1 MHKNFT
7 GMQIA
12 MSFKL
17 LLTDVI
23 SPLGK
28 ALEHELEREPFKLL
42 LPAAAELDWSDAQS
56 LPAYLQ
62 KHQPD
67 LVINCRGWEEAFH
80 SGGQAALAST
90 ARQLAQACGA
100 KQIPLIHLSSYSV
113 FGGDNKVTHSEKDTV
128 APLNDTGRA
137 FVEAEQVIAEHL
149 AKHITLRLSWV
160 IGAYGDNLLTR
171 LLSSFL
177 AGASVTV
184 NRRLRGAPTA
194 LSDVARIVVAMS
206 KQINCGAENW
216 GVMHYCSSD
225 SCTEDEFAEQLLQLL
240 IQQQLLTAEPSLSLV
255 DSDPTDESLSAIL
268 GCRRARDYFGIQARS
283 WRPSLLPLVK
293 QWLHNR
299 EQSKRAIN
307 PNEK

>member
-1 MHKNFT
+1 
-7 GMQIA
+7 MQIA

-42 LPAAAELDWSDAQS
+42 MPAANELDWSDPRA
-56 LPAYLQ
+56 LTGYLH

-67 LVINCRGWEEAFH
+67 LIINCRGWEEAFQQ
-80 SGGQAALAST
+80 GKQAMLTDT
-90 ARQLAQACGA
+90 ADQLAQVCAAGE
-100 KQIPLIHLSSYSV
+100 IPLIHLSSYSV
-113 FGGDNKVTHSEKDTV
+113 FSGDSKGTHNEKDPV

-137 FVEAEQVIAEHL
+137 FAEAERLVAERVP
-149 AKHITLRLSWV
+149 KHIILRVSWV
-160 IGAYGDNLLTR
+160 IGAYGDNLLSR
-171 LLSSFL
+171 LLGAFL
-177 AGASVTV
+177 AGASVSV
-184 NRRLRGAPTA
+184 NRRLRGAPTS
-194 LSDVARIVVAMS
+194 LSDVARVAVAMA
-206 KQINCGAENW
+206 KQIYCGAENW

-225 SCTEDEFAEQLLQLL
+225 ACTEDEFAEQLLQLL

-255 DSDPTDESLSAIL
+255 DTEPVGEPLSAIL
-268 GCRRARDYFGIQARS
+268 GCRRARDCFGIQARS

-299 EQSKRAIN
+299 ERVNAAH
-307 PNEK
+307 

>member
-1 MHKNFT
+1 
-7 GMQIA
+7 

-23 SPLGK
+23 SPLGR

-42 LPAAAELDWSDAQS
+42 VPAAAELDWSDVHSLQS
-56 LPAYLQ
+56 YLH

-67 LVINCRGWEEAFH
+67 LIVNCRGWEEAFH
-80 SGGQAALAST
+80 AGGQAVLIST
-90 ARQLAQACGA
+90 ARQLAQVCSDL
-100 KQIPLIHLSSYSV
+100 QTPLIHLSSYSV
-113 FGGDNKVTHSEKDTV
+113 FGGDSKGTHSEKDTV
-128 APLNDTGRA
+128 APLSDTGRA
-137 FVEAEQVIAEHL
+137 FAEAEQVITEL
-149 AKHITLRLSWV
+149 LPKHIILRLSWV

-194 LSDVARIVVAMS
+194 LSDVARVTVAMTR
-206 KQINCGAENW
+206 QIFCGAENW

-240 IQQQLLTAEPSLSLV
+240 IQQQLLTAEPSITLE
-255 DSDPTDESLSAIL
+255 DSDPTDEPLSAIL

-299 EQSKRAIN
+299 EQIKAAQ
-307 PNEK
+307 

>member
-1 MHKNFT
+1 MGKNFT
-7 GMQIA
+7 GIQIA

-42 LPAAAELDWSDAQS
+42 TPGADEIDWADSAS
-56 LPAYLQ
+56 VAAYLQ
-62 KHQPD
+62 KHQPE
-67 LVINCRGWEEAFH
+67 LVLNCRGWEEAFH
-80 SGGQAALAST
+80 RGGQDALVTT
-90 ARQLAQACGA
+90 AKQLAHACSA
-100 KQIPLIHLSSYSV
+100 SQTPLIQFSSYSV
-113 FGGDNKVTHSEKDTV
+113 FGGDSKGTHSEKDAL

-137 FVEAEQVIAEHL
+137 FAEVEQLVSEQL
-149 AKHITLRLSWV
+149 PKHIILRLSWV

-171 LLSSFL
+171 LLSAFL

-194 LSDVARIVVAMS
+194 LSDAARVAVAMS
-206 KQINCGAENW
+206 KQIHCGAENW

-255 DSDPTDESLSAIL
+255 DTELLDEPLSAIL

-299 EQSKRAIN
+299 EQIKAAQ
-307 PNEK
+307 

>member
-1 MHKNFT
+1 
-7 GMQIA
+7 
-12 MSFKL
+12 MSFTL
-17 LLTDVI
+17 LLTDVM
-23 SPLGK
+23 SPLGR

-42 LPAAAELDWSDAQS
+42 MPGITELDWADAQS

-67 LVINCRGWEEAFH
+67 LIVNCRGWEDAFH
-80 SGGQAALAST
+80 SGSQAMLIST
-90 ARQLAQACGA
+90 ARQLAQACA
-100 KQIPLIHLSSYSV
+100 DKSIPLIHISSYSV
-113 FGGDNKVTHSEKDTV
+113 FGGDSKVTHSEKDSI
-128 APLNDTGRA
+128 APLNDIGRA
-137 FVEAEQVIAEHL
+137 FAEAEQVIAEQL
-149 AKHITLRLSWV
+149 PKHIILRLSWV

-177 AGASVTV
+177 AGASVSV

-194 LSDVARIVVAMS
+194 LSDAARVAVAMS
-206 KQINCGAENW
+206 KQIQCGSDNW

-225 SCTEDEFAEQLLQLL
+225 GCSEDEFAEQLLQLL
-240 IQQQLLTAEPSLSLV
+240 IQQQLLTAEPSLSLIDNV
-255 DSDPTDESLSAIL
+255 PTDEPFSAIL

-299 EQSKRAIN
+299 EKGKVA
-307 PNEK
+307 E

>member
-1 MHKNFT
+1 
-7 GMQIA
+7 
-12 MSFKL
+12 MSFTL
-17 LLTDVI
+17 LLTDVT

-42 LPAAAELDWSDAQS
+42 VPGEAELDWADSQS
-56 LPAYLQ
+56 FPDYLQ

-67 LVINCRGWEEAFH
+67 LVLNCCGWDEAVN
-80 SGGQAALAST
+80 GAPELLLT
-90 ARQLAQACGA
+90 ATRQLTQACGA
-100 KQIPLIHLSSYSV
+100 AAIPLLQFSSYSV
-113 FGGDNKVTHSEKDTV
+113 FGGDAKGTHSERDSV
-128 APLNDTGRA
+128 APLNESGRA
-137 FVEAEQVIAEHL
+137 FVEVERLVAELVP
-149 AKHITLRLSWV
+149 KHIILRLSWV

-171 LLSSFL
+171 LLRAFL
-177 AGASVTV
+177 AGESVSV

-194 LSDVARIVVAMS
+194 LSDAVRVAVAMS
-206 KQINCGAENW
+206 KQIYCGAENW

-255 DSDPTDESLSAIL
+255 DSDPLDEPLSAIL

-299 EQSKRAIN
+299 EQGK
-307 PNEK
+307 

>member
-23 SPLGK
+23 SPLGR
-28 ALEHELEREPFKLL
+28 ALEHELEREPFRLL
-42 LPAAAELDWSDAQS
+42 MPAAAELDWSDAQS
-56 LPAYLQ
+56 LQAYLG

-67 LVINCRGWEEAFH
+67 LIINCRGWDDAFH
-80 SGGQAALAST
+80 AGGQASLINT
-90 ARQLAQACGA
+90 ARQLAQACA
-100 KQIPLIHLSSYSV
+100 AAQIPLIHLSSYSI
-113 FGGDNKVTHSEKDTV
+113 FGGDNKGTHSEKDPA
-128 APLNDTGRA
+128 APVNDSGRA
-137 FVEAEQVIAEHL
+137 FAEAEQVIAEL
-149 AKHITLRLSWV
+149 VPRHIILRLSWV

-171 LLSSFL
+171 LLSAFL

-184 NRRLRGAPTA
+184 NCRLRGAPTA
-194 LSDVARIVVAMS
+194 FSDAARVAVAMS
-206 KQINCGAENW
+206 KQIYCGAENW

-225 SCTEDEFAEQLLQLL
+225 ACTEDEFAEQLLQLL
-240 IQQQLLTAEPSLSLV
+240 IQQQLLTAEPSLTLE
-255 DSDPTDESLSAIL
+255 DSEPTDEPLSAIL

-299 EQSKRAIN
+299 EQIKAAQ
-307 PNEK
+307 

>member
-1 MHKNFT
+1 MQENFT

-42 LPAAAELDWSDAQS
+42 MPDAAELDWSDSQS
-56 LPAYLQ
+56 LPAYLH

-67 LVINCRGWEEAFH
+67 LIINCRGWEAAFLP
-80 SGGQAALAST
+80 GKQAALVNT
-90 ARQLAQACGA
+90 AEQLAQACA
-100 KQIPLIHLSSYSV
+100 ERQTPLIHLSSYSV
-113 FGGDNKVTHSEKDTV
+113 FGGDSKGTHSEKDAV

-137 FVEAEQVIAEHL
+137 FVEAERLIAERVPR
-149 AKHITLRLSWV
+149 HIILRLSWV
-160 IGAYGDNLLTR
+160 IGAYGDNLLSR
-171 LLSSFL
+171 LLGAFL
-177 AGASVTV
+177 AGASVSV
-184 NRRLRGAPTA
+184 NRRLRGAPTS
-194 LSDVARIVVAMS
+194 LSDVARVAVAMG
-206 KQINCGAENW
+206 KQIYCGAENW

-225 SCTEDEFAEQLLQLL
+225 ACTEDEFAEHLLQLL
-240 IQQQLLTAEPSLSLV
+240 IQQQLLTAEPSLSLIDTEPV
-255 DSDPTDESLSAIL
+255 DEPLSAIL
-268 GCRRARDYFGIQARS
+268 GCRRARDCFGIQARS

-299 EQSKRAIN
+299 ERVKLVQ
-307 PNEK
+307 

>member
-1 MHKNFT
+1 
-7 GMQIA
+7 
-12 MSFKL
+12 MSFTL
-17 LLTDVI
+17 LLTDVF
-23 SPLGK
+23 SPLGR

-42 LPAAAELDWSDAQS
+42 LPAAAELDWSDAHS
-56 LPAYLQ
+56 LQTYLH

-67 LVINCRGWEEAFH
+67 LIVNCRGWEAAFH
-80 SGGQAALAST
+80 GEGHVALVSS
-90 ARQLAQACGA
+90 ARQLAQACA
-100 KQIPLIHLSSYSV
+100 NLQIPLIHLSSYSV
-113 FGGDNKVTHSEKDTV
+113 FGGDSKGTHSEKDAV
-128 APLNDTGRA
+128 APLSDTGRA
-137 FVEAEQVIAEHL
+137 FVEAENVIAAL
-149 AKHITLRLSWV
+149 LPKHIILRLSWV

-171 LLSSFL
+171 LLGSFL

-194 LSDVARIVVAMS
+194 LSDVARVTVAIS
-206 KQINCGAENW
+206 KQIQCGADNW

-225 SCTEDEFAEQLLQLL
+225 SSTEDEFAEQLLQLL

-255 DSDPTDESLSAIL
+255 DSDPTDEPISAIL

-299 EQSKRAIN
+299 EQIKAAR
-307 PNEK
+307 

>member
-1 MHKNFT
+1 
-7 GMQIA
+7 MQSA

-56 LPAYLQ
+56 LQAYLH

-67 LVINCRGWEEAFH
+67 LIVNCRGWEEAFH
-80 SGGQAALAST
+80 AGGQAALVST
-90 ARQLAQACGA
+90 AHQLAQACTDL
-100 KQIPLIHLSSYSV
+100 QIPLIHLSSYSV
-113 FGGDNKVTHSEKDTV
+113 FGGDSKGTHSEKDTV
-128 APLNDTGRA
+128 APLSDTGRA
-137 FVEAEQVIAEHL
+137 FAEAEQVITEL
-149 AKHITLRLSWV
+149 LPKHIILRLSWV

-171 LLSSFL
+171 LLSAFL

-194 LSDVARIVVAMS
+194 LSDAARVVVAMS
-206 KQINCGAENW
+206 KQIYCGADNW

-225 SCTEDEFAEQLLQLL
+225 ACTEDEFAEQLLQLL
-240 IQQQLLTAEPSLSLV
+240 IQQQLLTAEPSITLE
-255 DSDPTDESLSAIL
+255 DSDPTDEPLSAIL
-268 GCRRARDYFGIQARS
+268 GCRRARDYFGVQARS

-299 EQSKRAIN
+299 EQIKAAQ
-307 PNEK
+307 

>member
-7 GMQIA
+7 GMQSA

-42 LPAAAELDWSDAQS
+42 LPATAELDWSDAHS
-56 LPAYLQ
+56 LPTYLH

-67 LVINCRGWEEAFH
+67 LIVNCRGWEEAFH
-80 SGGQAALAST
+80 AGGQTALVST
-90 ARQLAQACGA
+90 AHQLAQACA
-100 KQIPLIHLSSYSV
+100 ELQIPLIHLSSYCV
-113 FGGDNKVTHSEKDTV
+113 FGGDSKGTHSEKDTV
-128 APLNDTGRA
+128 APLSDAGRA
-137 FVEAEQVIAEHL
+137 FVEAENLIAGL
-149 AKHITLRLSWV
+149 LPKHIILRLSWV

-171 LLSSFL
+171 LLNSFL

-194 LSDVARIVVAMS
+194 LSDVARVTVAMA
-206 KQINCGAENW
+206 KQIFCGADNW

-225 SCTEDEFAEQLLQLL
+225 SSTEDEFAEQLLQLL
-240 IQQQLLTAEPSLSLV
+240 IQQQLLTAEPSLSLI
-255 DSDPTDESLSAIL
+255 DSEPTDEPLSAIL

-299 EQSKRAIN
+299 EQVKAAR
-307 PNEK
+307 